1 MKKLLSTTLAG
12 LAFLAIPTLAQ
23 AQYDV
28 NITVHSSTISAG
40 GNGGQFAATATGGLG
55 DLLVYCVDNTRFF
68 HYGQTSA
75 YRVFTFNQYVA
86 TTFSAGSHFGVGYQ
100 TLNELNNMAAN
111 AGIIGSG
118 GSGKDA
124 AQTSTWAMF
133 NSNGD
138 TAPAELAFDN
148 SDWLILVS
156 VDAIN
161 QDNFQGGVKGSQ
173 TFITTSTVPEPST
186 YVLMASGLMLIGFY
200 SRRRRQA

>member
-148 SDWLILVS
+148 SDWLILCRL
-156 VDAIN
+156 
-161 QDNFQGGVKGSQ
+161 
-173 TFITTSTVPEPST
+173 TPSIKIISK
-186 YVLMASGLMLIGFY
+186 VALRVRRRS
-200 SRRRRQA
+200 SRRQRFQNPPPTFSWPVV